1 LARNRSIT
9 EDFVDS
15 ADDVFDANLRFD
27 EIAICAEGDATLA
40 LVFARECGHHD
51 DFDVFCFGRT
61 AQDIEHVKA
70 ADFWHHYVTHYQAW
84 TVFDCHRKCLF
95 PIAGG
100 NDIVSF
106 REEADAINLT

>member
-1 LARNRSIT
+1 M
-9 EDFVDS
+9 DS

-70 ADFWHHYVTHYQAW
+70 ADFWHHYIT
-84 TVFDCHRKCLF
+84 D
-95 PIAGG
+95 
-100 NDIVSF
+100 N
-106 REEADAINLT
+106 